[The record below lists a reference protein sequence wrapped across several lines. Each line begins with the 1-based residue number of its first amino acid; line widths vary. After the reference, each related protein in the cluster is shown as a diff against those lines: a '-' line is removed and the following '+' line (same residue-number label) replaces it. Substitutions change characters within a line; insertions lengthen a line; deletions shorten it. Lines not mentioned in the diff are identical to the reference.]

1 MKIFKSKLCV
11 LCIITMCFLCSCG
24 LLSPQSYICEIDNVE
39 SVQIITLDEYV
50 YGEYR
55 YEYTVLTQISN
66 SDIANFIDRLH
77 NVECSV
83 NWGDPYQLNVGYT
96 VIQICYKNGDFDFIH
111 ADAQWFNR
119 SGVNEYGFFFF
130 DDEQLE
136 ALISD
141 YLP

>member
-1 MKIFKSKLCV
+1 MKIFKSKLYV

-50 YGEYR
+50 YAEYR
-55 YEYTVLTQISN
+55 YEYTVLTKISN

-77 NVECSV
+77 DVECSV

-119 SGVNEYGFFFF
+119 SGVNEPGFFFF

>member
-1 MKIFKSKLCV
+1 MKTLWSIFIYSR
-11 LCIITMCFLCSCG
+11 I
-24 LLSPQSYICEIDNVE
+24 YIAWYLVKFC
-39 SVQIITLDEYV
+39 
-50 YGEYR
+50 
-55 YEYTVLTQISN
+55 
-66 SDIANFIDRLH
+66 DIANFIDRLH
-77 NVECSV
+77 AVECSV

-136 ALISD
+136 TLISD
-141 YLP
+141 YLS